1 LTRRIKDGRMTVTV
15 FREGDHWIATIADW
29 WMAWGKTEAEAVKR
43 VAENYEKEVEKCI
56 PIFGV

>member
-1 LTRRIKDGRMTVTV
+1 MTVTV

-29 WMAWGKTEAEAVKR
+29 WMAWGKTEAEAVRR
-43 VAENYEKEVEKCI
+43 VTERYLEETEKCI